1 MDGEMQKRMKIG
13 QLKRHEGL
21 KVVYLMES
29 TFQIW
34 NDMRKEL
41 SREVHVMTS
50 NEFAIC
56 NFQVVVC
63 FGAPWFVFIKARKGC
78 RLAMGL

>member
-1 MDGEMQKRMKIG
+1 MGRP
-13 QLKRHEGL
+13 KRHEGL

-34 NDMRKEL
+34 NDRRTEL
-41 SREVHVMTS
+41 SREGHAMTS
-50 NEFAIC
+50 NQFAMS

-63 FGAPWFVFIKARKGC
+63 FGVPWFVFLKVRKGC
-78 RLAMGL
+78 RIAMGL